1 MWCSKVLVA
10 YDGSASSRK
19 ALDLARSIGEQ
30 DADVEL
36 VLVHVVKLYS
46 SGAAGVGMDTVFVAD
61 AEPVREELQQV
72 ADALRNP
79 ASVRLLKGELSG
91 RPHRAVRRRRGLRPH
106 RHGEPRARRREGV
119 SGQRGATP
127 WCKARPLRYWS
138 PRTTQVRADGGR
150 PARTPD
156 AGAQTSCAESFG
168 GALAE
173 QVLGSRAAKPQRR
186 VPLWTKDFTLGT
198 LVNFLLMVNYYG
210 LMVVIADYAMKTYHA
225 SASVAGSAAS
235 IFIIG
240 ALVARLVSGRA
251 MDRVGRKRLLVGGAV
266 FEVAFSLLYLSG
278 LGLAPLFALRL
289 LHGIAYGACS
299 TTIGTIV
306 TALVPDSRKGEG
318 VGYYMLSVTL
328 GAAIGPFLGMFL
340 TQSAGY
346 RVLFVVTAAVAV
358 LCLAVAAALKAPEA
372 GDVRREEVER
382 RGREI
387 ARAEREERARG
398 FRVPRPRL
406 SNYIETSVVP
416 ISAVCAL
423 LFFCYSSLLTFLTPF
438 AEERGLAEPAS
449 FFFVVYAI
457 ATFVTRPFT
466 GKLFDRYGDRVVMI
480 PSFIAFVCGMAL
492 LATVYRAPAMLIAA
506 ALLGF
511 GVGTVQASGL
521 ALAVRIAPDSRL
533 SLANSTFYVLL
544 DIGVGIGPLV
554 LGMVQPLW
562 GYAGLFTAMAGVAL
576 AALAAY
582 LVVSRKHGTMRKRLG
597 GK

>member
-1 MWCSKVLVA
+1 ME
-10 YDGSASSRK
+10 G
-19 ALDLARSIGEQ
+19 GQPE
-30 DADVEL
+30 
-36 VLVHVVKLYS
+36 
-46 SGAAGVGMDTVFVAD
+46 
-61 AEPVREELQQV
+61 
-72 ADALRNP
+72 
-79 ASVRLLKGELSG
+79 
-91 RPHRAVRRRRGLRPH
+91 HRTQ
-106 RHGEPRARRREGV
+106 ARRPAAPNPSEAP
-119 SGQRGATP
+119 SPSKSSAA
-127 WCKARPLRYWS
+127 ARQAS
-138 PRTTQVRADGGR
+138 
-150 PARTPD
+150 
-156 AGAQTSCAESFG
+156 
-168 GALAE
+168 
-173 QVLGSRAAKPQRR
+173 QRR

-240 ALVARLVSGRA
+240 ALIARLVSGRA

-372 GDVRREEVER
+372 SDVRREEVER